1 MDILYGIVKA
11 MWVVWMKL
19 TGIYKK
25 KKKIQYIAILYL
37 QDMHYFLYF
46 LIKNEV
52 INICDDN
59 ISIRIFYHD
68 FL

>member
-25 KKKIQYIAILYL
+25 KKKNTVYCNTVFAGYALFFIFFNKEWGDKYLWWQY
-37 QDMHYFLYF
+37 
-46 LIKNEV
+46 
-52 INICDDN
+52 
-59 ISIRIFYHD
+59 
-68 FL
+68 

>member
-1 MDILYGIVKA
+1 
-11 MWVVWMKL
+11 MKL
-19 TGIYKK
+19 TGIYIKK
-25 KKKIQYIAILYL
+25 KKKKVQYIAILYL

-59 ISIRIFYHD
+59 TSIRIFYHD